1 MIFRPLVMRA
11 FASITLMV
19 AAGGAVLA
27 ETPEPKAAQDYA
39 DAIAKAQEDLDAG
52 RIAEA
57 RQKLEATDESLRG
70 FEYDYLVARAEAAR
84 ADEPAPDLLQTIE
97 VPEVEARY
105 GVLNP
110 VDRQL
115 AFICRDGGVRVH
127 DLGNP
132 NTPAKVVKH
141 EGGGAIWTGA
151 FSSDGKT
158 FVAGFEK
165 GEVVMWDAKTWE
177 HRVTVAVGNKPI
189 RELAVAPDG
198 SAFVAEGD
206 AALELW
212 SLAAAKPKKV
222 ADVGERYNFGEGLSF
237 SPKGDLIA
245 TGGMFDI
252 LLYDAKTG
260 KQTHSMKHASY
271 TMGLQF
277 SPDGARIAS
286 APSGNVNKFLAVFDV
301 ARGTRQFNVGP
312 FPCYVHG
319 GVFTSDGKRIISTAC
334 EKVPSLQLFDS
345 ATGTVMFSMARPA
358 TGTKPAVSRDGR
370 LLGWSEQSGYQF
382 IDLSKKLDSGQ

>member
-1 MIFRPLVMRA
+1 MIFRPLVMRTS
-11 FASITLMV
+11 ASITLIV
-19 AAGGAVLA
+19 AAGGLA
-27 ETPEPKAAQDYA
+27 FAQAPVPKASQDYA
-39 DAIAKAQEDLDAG
+39 DAIAKAQDDLDAG

-57 RQKLEATDESLRG
+57 RQKLEATDKSLRG
-70 FEYDYLVARAEAAR
+70 FEYDYLVARSEAAR
-84 ADEPAPDLLQTIE
+84 ANEPAPDLLQTLE
-97 VPEVEARY
+97 VPKFQTRF
-105 GVLNP
+105 GVLNA

-127 DLGNP
+127 DLNNP
-132 NTPAKVVKH
+132 KQPAKVVTY

-158 FVAGFEK
+158 FVAGFEN
-165 GEVVMWDAKTWE
+165 GEVVVWNAKTWE
-177 HRVTVAVGNKPI
+177 HRVNVAVRNKPI

-198 SAFVAEGD
+198 SAFVAEGES
-206 AALELW
+206 ALELW

-237 SPKGDLIA
+237 SPKGDLVA

-260 KQTHSMKHASY
+260 KLSHSMKHASY
-271 TMGLQF
+271 TMGLEF

-286 APSGNVNKFLAVFDV
+286 APRGNINKFLAVFDV
-301 ARGTRQFNVGP
+301 SRGTMQFNVGP

-319 GVFTSDGKRIISTAC
+319 GVFTSDGKRIVSTAC
-334 EKVPSLQLFDS
+334 ETVPSLQLFDS
-345 ATGTVMFSMARPA
+345 ATGNIMFSLPRAA
-358 TGTKPAVSRDGR
+358 TGTKPAVSQDGR

-382 IDLSKKLDSGQ
+382 IDLSKKQDSNE